1 MKKDKTPIEFE
12 DPDPFDG
19 MKALGCLLIGSVLIA
34 VALFLFGVLIK
45 VIQ

>member
-1 MKKDKTPIEFE
+1 MKKEPIHYE
-12 DPDPFDG
+12 DTDPLDG
-19 MKALGCLLIGSVLIA
+19 MKALGCLLIGSILIA